1 MGFETWTILLMGDR
15 GSTCLYNRGMGARYC
30 QGIIYLLPCRVEVI
44 RPIPVVICCVRT
56 LRAIDTGMEPDEGPC
71 PFRKCAQC
79 DPGHQVERATADRP
93 VAIPGVENDITV
105 L

>member
-1 MGFETWTILLMGDR
+1 
-15 GSTCLYNRGMGARYC
+15 MGAHASTTEAWAPAIVRESFTYC
-30 QGIIYLLPCRVEVI
+30 RVYLLPCRVEVI

-93 VAIPGVENDITV
+93 VAIPGVENDIAV